1 MVRRA
6 LKAVDFEHHQK
17 FYASTEMLSK
27 FYRACQYIYLWMRM
41 VSNKAPRVKIT
52 LTIPADLAKWVDEQ
66 VGAREYA
73 TRSHAFE
80 VALLELKRNKSKLKH
95 HQILEVQS
103 R

>member
-1 MVRRA
+1 
-6 LKAVDFEHHQK
+6 
-17 FYASTEMLSK
+17 
-27 FYRACQYIYLWMRM
+27 M
-41 VSNKAPRVKIT
+41 VSNKIPRVKIT

-66 VGAREYA
+66 VEAREYA

-80 VALLELKRNKSKLKH
+80 VALLELRRNKSKLKS